1 MRTAVS
7 KLTRKC
13 QATIPE
19 RVRAALGVRAG
30 DSIAFDLE
38 GDKVRLRKAHPV
50 DLAFAQALE
59 RTLQEWGTEEDE
71 QSYRD
76 L

>member
-7 KLTRKC
+7 KLTRKY

-38 GDKVRLRKAHPV
+38 GDKVRVRKARPV

-59 RTLQEWGTEEDE
+59 GTLQEWGTEEDE